1 MAKCNSGTSSGVSSG
16 TSSKNLS
23 RVMILV
29 LHPYSICLGF
39 RYSRAG
45 CDFKVIN
52 FKLDSKLTGHTFP
65 YSDSGH
71 S

>member
-1 MAKCNSGTSSGVSSG
+1 MGWVLAGMAKCNSGTSSGISSG

-39 RYSRAG
+39 RYSKAG
-45 CDFKVIN
+45 CDFNVIN
-52 FKLDSKLTGHTFP
+52 FKLCL
-65 YSDSGH
+65 
-71 S
+71 